1 MLDGVTGYEDS
12 RVPPARAYPG
22 QGPMFATLRCL
33 DQHDP
38 TLVIWALL
46 VCLASMAVG
55 VHAYHRGATAA
66 GPARTAWILLTG
78 LVLGSGVW
86 ATHFIAMLGFQPGLR
101 LSFDE
106 PMTALSFLVAL
117 TGLAGGAGLAM
128 TATGRARRLAG
139 GALCGG
145 SIAAMHFVGVSAMR
159 LPALMIWRAD
169 LVVAAILIAAGLS
182 ALAFAD
188 LRRESGLR
196 GRAASILLLAAAVCG
211 LHFVGMGAVT
221 LLPIADLEAAGRF
234 TRGELAR
241 SVVAMVSMIVLAG
254 CGMLLTHRL
263 AHRSAFATLRS
274 ALNRAPIGLGY
285 FDRNNLLQVWNATLA
300 DFARP
305 YGLTLARGMS
315 LSEIAERTA
324 MDAKARQ
331 AARAVLDAVDD
342 QVGEWVSPDTFS
354 SPDGRFQSLKLT
366 PAEDGGFLLI
376 ITDITEH
383 VTVTEREIE
392 ARRLAEGASRAKSE
406 FLANMSHEI
415 RTPLNGILG
424 MTQVMSREA
433 LDDDQRE
440 RLEIIGASGAAL
452 LEILNDVLDLSKIEA
467 GRMELNEAAF
477 DLEETVRLALAP
489 YAPLAAEKDLSLTLA
504 VDEAATGAWLGDAP
518 RLRQILGNLVVN
530 AVKFTDQGGVAVS
543 VERREAGLR
552 FIVADTGEGVSE
564 ADRARIFKAFTQADA
579 SATRR
584 HGGTGLGLT
593 ISRSLA
599 ERMGGGLW
607 LESREGEGATFGV
620 DLPLIP
626 LAEEPATAVVSP
638 VVQAA
643 PQGALRILAAED
655 NLVNQTVL
663 QALLAPFEVELAL
676 AADGRQAVAAYQ
688 ADPAIDL
695 VLMDIQMPELNGL
708 AAAQA
713 IRAFEA
719 AHGLAAVPI
728 IAVTANAMPHQVE
741 TYFAAGM
748 TGFVA
753 KPLNLADLLAAI
765 EQATSPKADAA

>member
-1 MLDGVTGYEDS
+1 
-12 RVPPARAYPG
+12 
-22 QGPMFATLRCL
+22 MFATLRCL

-66 GPARTAWILLTG
+66 GPARMAWILLTG

-117 TGLAGGAGLAM
+117 AGLAGGAGLAM

-169 LVVAAILIAAGLS
+169 LLVAAILIAASLS
-182 ALAFAD
+182 ALAFVD

-196 GRAASILLLAAAVCG
+196 GRTASILLLAAAVCG

-221 LLPIADLEAAGRF
+221 LLPVGDVEAAGRF

-241 SVVAMVSMIVLAG
+241 SVIAMVSMIVLAG

-305 YGLTLARGMS
+305 YGLTLAQGMS

-331 AARAVLDAVDD
+331 AAKAVLDAVDE

-433 LDDDQRE
+433 LDADQRE

-504 VDEAATGAWLGDAP
+504 VDEAAAGAWLGDAP

-564 ADRARIFKAFTQADA
+564 ADRERIFKAFTQADA

-607 LESREGEGATFGV
+607 LESRQGEGATFGV
-620 DLPLIP
+620 DLPLVP
-626 LAEEPATAVVSP
+626 LAEELAAEAATP
-638 VVQAA
+638 VAQAIA
-643 PQGALRILAAED
+643 QGALRILAAED
-655 NLVNQTVL
+655 NPVNQTVL
-663 QALLAPFEVELAL
+663 QALLAPFEVELTL
-676 AADGRQAVAAYQ
+676 VADGRQAVAAYE

-695 VLMDIQMPELNGL
+695 ILMDIQMPELNGL
-708 AAAQA
+708 AAAEA

-719 AHGLAAVPI
+719 AHGLAAAPI

-765 EQATSPKADAA
+765 ELATSPKADAA

>member
-1 MLDGVTGYEDS
+1 
-12 RVPPARAYPG
+12 
-22 QGPMFATLRCL
+22 MFATLRCL
-33 DQHDP
+33 DKHDP

-55 VHAYHRGATAA
+55 VHAYHRGATAT
-66 GPARTAWILLTG
+66 GPARMAWVLLTG

-106 PMTALSFLVAL
+106 PLTALSFVVAL
-117 TGLAGGAGLAM
+117 SGLAGGAGLAM
-128 TATGRARRLAG
+128 TANGWARRVAG
-139 GALCGG
+139 GAICGVAV
-145 SIAAMHFVGVSAMR
+145 AAMHFVGVSAMR

-169 LVVAAILIAAGLS
+169 LVVVAVLIAAVLS
-182 ALAFAD
+182 ALAFAG

-196 GRAASILLLAAAVCG
+196 GRAVSILLLAAAVCG
-211 LHFVGMGAVT
+211 LHFVGMGAVS
-221 LLPIADLEAAGRF
+221 LLPVADVEAAGRF
-234 TRGELAR
+234 TRDELAR
-241 SVVAMVSMIVLAG
+241 SVIAMVSMIVLAG

-305 YGLTLARGMS
+305 YDLTLVQGMS
-315 LSEIAERTA
+315 LGEIAERTA
-324 MDAKARQ
+324 MDAGARQ
-331 AARAVLDAVDD
+331 AAKAVLDAVDD
-342 QVGEWVSPDTFS
+342 QLGEWVSPDTFS

-477 DLEETVRLALAP
+477 HLEETVRLALAP
-489 YAPLAAEKDLSLTLA
+489 YAPLAADKDLSLTLT
-504 VDEAATGAWLGDAP
+504 VDETAAGAWLGDAP

-552 FIVADTGEGVSE
+552 FTVADTGEGVSE

-599 ERMGGGLW
+599 ERMGGELW

-620 DLPLIP
+620 DLPLVP
-626 LAEEPATAVVSP
+626 LAQEAAAEVVSP
-638 VVQAA
+638 VALPT

-655 NLVNQTVL
+655 NPVNQTVL
-663 QALLAPFEVELAL
+663 QALLAPFEVELIL
-676 AADGRQAVAAYQ
+676 AADGRQAVTAYE

-708 AAAQA
+708 AAAEA

-728 IAVTANAMPHQVE
+728 VAVTANAMPHQVE

-753 KPLNLADLLAAI
+753 KPLNLVDLLAAI
-765 EQATSPKADAA
+765 ELATSPKADAA